1 MLSQTRIPNPESQ
14 NYNKLQNA
22 NHALSHNKALFLAR
36 FAANTLMGTLAM
48 RSKTETSTTTSLETQ
63 FRTST
68 ATRLS
73 TP

>member
-1 MLSQTRIPNPESQ
+1 
-14 NYNKLQNA
+14 NA
-22 NHALSHNKALFLAR
+22 NHALSLNKALFLAR